1 MREAPGGR
9 SHILSDIETPELP
22 TTTEEAHRMLLE
34 AARLRSTDGDD
45 PEPSPWSLF
54 RANELETR
62 ARRFLD
68 LTPRLNDDTNL
79 TPGTGGEL
87 EPIGQDAYNLPGIVD
102 TVRRPHH
109 VALEASNERL
119 NLADGAD
126 AFHLAADAAET
137 IGARNSLEKMQAHQM
152 AAAHVA
158 AMRSLERAAEEER
171 QADLFAPASESRRAC
186 NIEAVRQ
193 RNSAAR
199 IMRAYQGGMLT
210 LAKLRRGNSQTVNVV
225 HQHVS
230 APGGQVAVAG
240 MVSNPGGAGGGSH
253 GE

>member
-1 MREAPGGR
+1 M
-9 SHILSDIETPELP
+9 SDLEHPALP
-22 TTTEEAHRMLLE
+22 KTTEEAHRMLIE
-34 AARLRSTDGDD
+34 AARLRSTEGDD
-45 PEPSPWSLF
+45 PEPSPWSVF
-54 RANELETR
+54 RANELER
-62 ARRFLD
+62 AAKRFLEIE
-68 LTPRLNDDTNL
+68 PRLNDDTDL

-109 VALEASNERL
+109 VALEASKERL
-119 NLADGAD
+119 QLADNAD

-137 IGARNSLEKMQAHQM
+137 LGARNSLEKMQAHQM

-158 AMRSLERAAEEER
+158 AMRLFEQAAEEER
-171 QADLFAPASESRRAC
+171 QASLFKPATEQRRAC
-186 NIEAVRQ
+186 NAEAARL

-199 IMRAYQGGMLT
+199 LMRAFQGGMLT

-225 HQHVS
+225 HQHVN
-230 APGGQVAVAG
+230 APGAQVAVAG
-240 MVSNPGGAGGGSH
+240 MVNNPGGGGGGSH